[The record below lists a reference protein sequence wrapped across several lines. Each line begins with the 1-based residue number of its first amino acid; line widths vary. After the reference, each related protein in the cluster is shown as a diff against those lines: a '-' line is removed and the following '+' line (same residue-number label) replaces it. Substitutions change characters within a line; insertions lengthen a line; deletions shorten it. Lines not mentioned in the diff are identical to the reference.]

1 MKKTFPA
8 NISGKIYYIDE
19 DAYNLLQKY
28 FTQLRASFPG
38 EEGQEIVCDIEG
50 RVAEIFEDKIAAGAS
65 VVNLSDVN
73 EVIDR
78 MGRPEQISED
88 GDAAGGGANKDWSF
102 ISVNLPKNRRL
113 YRDTRNKVFGGVISG
128 LASYLKWDSNI
139 MRLLVVVLALCS
151 YVIPF
156 VVVYLVMWMVVP
168 PASTSR
174 QILEMQGRPVTVDG
188 VGQTVLDTATPP
200 PYGGDSCARGAADSF
215 GSFLSGSFRLL
226 GKCVMVLLLVLGSI
240 VGVTAVVFIILGG
253 TTLLLGLCYGNFELA
268 SNIGVSLSLPRFSY
282 ELWTMILAGLVAVVP
297 CVVIVWAA
305 CASLLGSRS
314 VPVAFIV
321 SSIIIEVLLIAVLFV
336 MANMINGCFMMCAL
350 SVAAPSMA
358 FLA

>member
-1 MKKTFPA
+1 MC
-8 NISGKIYYIDE
+8 S
-19 DAYNLLQKY
+19 
-28 FTQLRASFPG
+28 
-38 EEGQEIVCDIEG
+38 
-50 RVAEIFEDKIAAGAS
+50 
-65 VVNLSDVN
+65 SD
-73 EVIDR
+73 
-78 MGRPEQISED
+78 
-88 GDAAGGGANKDWSF
+88 
-102 ISVNLPKNRRL
+102 L
-113 YRDTRNKVFGGVISG
+113 
-128 LASYLKWDSNI
+128 I

-321 SSIIIEVLLIAVLFV
+321 SSIIIEVLLIAALFV